1 MHFYKV
7 TFRNPETGR
16 CKSFVVSAPGICP
29 AIDKACIK
37 AMLLGWD
44 IYSAREVKNPQV

>member
-1 MHFYKV
+1 MPTYKV
-7 TFRNPETGR
+7 TFKNPETGR

-37 AMLLGWD
+37 AMLFGWD
-44 IYSAREVKNPQV
+44 IYAVRHIENKEE

>member
-1 MHFYKV
+1 MPTYKI

-16 CKSFVVSAPGICP
+16 RKSFVVSAPGICP

-37 AMLLGWD
+37 AMLFGWD
-44 IYSAREVKNPQV
+44 IYAVRRVDTNEV